1 VSRPRKVYLFD
12 IDGTLTPHRLPIVS
26 EFLEF
31 FSEWGAK
38 NKFYLTTG
46 SDLEKVREQLPTG
59 VLDAAAGI
67 FCCMGNQLLED
78 GGRKVIYEN
87 EFVPTPELLSS
98 LENALADSKY
108 SLRAGNHIEHRV
120 GMLNFSIVGRD
131 ADLEARADYERYDG
145 ECRERIQLKA
155 RLMDEHPDL
164 DVVVGGKISLD
175 IFPRGNDKGQS
186 VRHILQREPTRY
198 IIFVGDR
205 AMPGGNDYAAR
216 VAIERAPRGVWFN
229 VSNWKETRAILRPP
243 SLVTNEDAM

>member
-1 VSRPRKVYLFD
+1 MSGLRKVYLFD

-46 SDLEKVREQLPTG
+46 SDLEKVREQLPPS
-59 VLDAAAGI
+59 VLDAAKGI
-67 FCCMGNQLLED
+67 FCCMGNQLFEE
-78 GGRKVIYEN
+78 GGRKVVYEN
-87 EFVPTPELLSS
+87 EFIPTPELLNS
-98 LENALADSKY
+98 LEDALVHSKY
-108 SLRAGNHIEHRV
+108 PLRAGNHIEHRV

-131 ADLEARADYERYDG
+131 ADLEGRADYERYDD
-145 ECRERIQLKA
+145 ECQERLQLKE
-155 RLMDEHPDL
+155 RFMSEHPGL

-216 VAIERAPRGVWFN
+216 VAIERAHRGVWFN